1 METTVKADYDSEANA
16 IAITLAEVKPSDPPG
31 REDRVH
37 ERGGVFLVEGKPVY
51 VEVLYPD
58 LGVDEPLEA
67 AAAAHELD
75 LESLRAAAQSALA
88 APDREV
94 TLRLSARLAQA

>member
-1 METTVKADYDSEANA
+1 MKADYDSEANA
-16 IAITLAEVKPSDPPG
+16 IAITLVEGKATDPVT

-37 ERGGVFLVEGKPVY
+37 ERAGVLLVDDQPVWI
-51 VEVLYPD
+51 EVLYPD
-58 LGVDEPLEA
+58 LGTDEPLQA
-67 AAAAHELD
+67 VADAHAVD

-94 TLRLSARLAQA
+94 TLRLSPRVARA

>member
-16 IAITLAEVKPSDPPG
+16 IGITLEEVKPSDPAA

-37 ERGGVFLVEGKPVY
+37 ERGGVLLVNGRPVWI
-51 VEVLYPD
+51 EVLYPD
-58 LGVDEPLEA
+58 HGIDAPLEA
-67 AAAAHELD
+67 AARAYHLD

-94 TLRLSARLAQA
+94 TLRLSARLTRA